1 MLTNKVGQVLLIH
14 KPEMGFQQL
23 IVVLSENVVNL
34 YKEVILIP
42 IGRTANSGI
51 GY

>member
-1 MLTNKVGQVLLIH
+1 
-14 KPEMGFQQL
+14 MGFQQL

-42 IGRTANSGI
+42 IGRTVNSGI
-51 GY
+51 GC